1 MANKTN
7 VPAIQ
12 WTVAGPI
19 APSESAILAGVQADL
34 SAAYGV
40 PLSFTTTSGSQT
52 SPTAEGQLATSMAAV
67 IGNANSTFLARVNA
81 VDPAFAVRRD
91 QDAIGRLYF
100 QNRIPSQ
107 PTVIQVIC
115 TGLAGVPIPLG
126 ASVQDGAGNIYLCTT
141 AGVIGSG
148 GTVTLPFAN
157 VLQGPI
163 AVPGTVS
170 IYQAIGGWDSAAV
183 SGGQLGRNVENRA
196 QFEQR
201 RQLSVASNS
210 KGMGASIQGDVLA
223 LPGVMDCYYYQNQTG
238 SPLTVQGVTLA
249 PFSIYIGVTGG
260 NEAQIAQAIFS
271 KKQPCCPCYVGN
283 TSYTL
288 QITDGFVPPYPEYT
302 ISWDVP
308 TDLNILVA
316 VNIVNSTAVPVTAT
330 TLIQNAII
338 GALAGADGGQRAR
351 QAGELLATR
360 FYQAITSP
368 TINDV
373 VNPFYCSWAQIIS
386 IQIGSTNAPG
396 AVFTG
401 SILGTTLNVTDVTSG
416 TVAVGQTLFDTTG
429 NIIPGTYIYET
440 IGGSGG
446 IGTYGVSNA
455 QTVGSE
461 TISGVTPNLFKITPK
476 MNQIPSTLAALIS
489 VTAS

>member
-12 WTVAGPI
+12 WTGAGPI

-81 VDPAFAVRRD
+81 VDPAFAANRD

-141 AGVIGSG
+141 ADVIGSG

-157 VLQGPI
+157 VLQGPV

-170 IYQAIGGWDSAAV
+170 IYQAIGGWDSTAV
-183 SGGQLGRNVENRA
+183 SGGIIGRNVENRA

-201 RQLSVASNS
+201 RLASVAGNS
-210 KGMGASIQGDVLA
+210 QGMAQSIRGAVLDQKNC
-223 LPGVMDCYYYQNQTG
+223 PGVIDCYVWSNNTIN
-238 SPLTVQGVTLA
+238 PVTVQGVTVPANSLYVA
-249 PFSIYIGVTGG
+249 VAGG
-260 NEAQIAQAIFS
+260 ISTQIAQWIHN
-271 KKQPCCPCYVGN
+271 KKNGGSPYYSGN
-283 TSYTL
+283 TSVTVLDTNGY
-288 QITDGFVPPYPEYT
+288 VPPYPSYT
-302 ISWDVP
+302 VKYEIPD
-308 TDLNILVA
+308 DLPILVQ
-316 VNIVNSTAVPVTAT
+316 VNLVNSTLVPSNATA
-330 TLIQNAII
+330 LIQAAIV
-338 GALAGADGGQRAR
+338 GAFAGQDGGIPAR
-351 QAGELLATR
+351 IAGELLASR
-360 FYQAITSP
+360 FYSTLIAP
-368 TINDV
+368 TINGIT
-373 VNPFYCSWAQIIS
+373 NPFYASWAQPVS
-386 IQIGSTNAPG
+386 VLIGSPNAPG

-401 SILGTTLNVTDVTSG
+401 SISG
-416 TVAVGQTLFDTTG
+416 TALTVSAVASGTIAIGQTLFDTTG
-429 NIIPGTYIYET
+429 QLIPGTTITDGSGTSWTVSNSQT
-440 IGGSGG
+440 IG
-446 IGTYGVSNA
+446 
-455 QTVGSE
+455 SE
-461 TISGVTPNLFKITPK
+461 SMSGVTASLFTITPK
-476 MNQIPSTLAALIS
+476 LNQIPTSSAPLINLTL
-489 VTAS
+489 V